1 MNTAEEPGVYSREE
15 IELEVESMIRDGLLI
30 KRNDGLY
37 PTDLGVFI
45 MEYTEK
51 VKLGLITPGYKTW
64 ENEYIRFIERRKGAY
79 IILKH
84 SVPDYNYFLK
94 WL

>member
-1 MNTAEEPGVYSREE
+1 MYKAEEPGVYSREE
-15 IELEVESMIRDGLLI
+15 IEREVESMIFDGLLI
-30 KRNDGLY
+30 NRDGGLY
-37 PTDLGVFI
+37 PTDLGNFV

-51 VKLGLITPGYKTW
+51 VKLGLIKPGYKSW
-64 ENEYIRFIERRKGAY
+64 EKEYVHFIERRKDAY

-84 SVPDYNYFLK
+84 SVPDYNDYKK

>member
-1 MNTAEEPGVYSREE
+1 MNKAEEPGVYSLEE
-15 IELEVESMIRDGLLI
+15 IEREVESMIRDGLLI

-37 PTDLGVFI
+37 PTDLGVFV

-51 VKLGLITPGYKTW
+51 VKLGLIKPGYKTW
-64 ENEYIRFIERRKGAY
+64 ENEYILFIERRKDAY

-84 SVPDYNYFLK
+84 LVPDYNDYKK